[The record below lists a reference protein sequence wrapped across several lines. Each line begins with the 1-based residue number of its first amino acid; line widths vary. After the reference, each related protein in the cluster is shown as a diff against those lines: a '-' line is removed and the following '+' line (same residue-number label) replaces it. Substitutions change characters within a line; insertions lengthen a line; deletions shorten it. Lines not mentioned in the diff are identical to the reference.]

1 MSHDEKE
8 QIIIDIKNANKP
20 VMRAIMTIGIGGL
33 LAFVTLVF
41 YLGGIYEQYKDMHEW
56 KVTTAPRVEIHDKQI
71 AIINDRLKI
80 KQ

>member
-20 VMRAIMTIGIGGL
+20 VMRAIVTIGIGGL
-33 LAFVTLVF
+33 LSFVTLVF
-41 YLGGIYEQYKDMHEW
+41 YLGGIYEQYKDMREW
-56 KVTTAPRVEIHDKQI
+56 KVTTAPRVEQHDKQI

-80 KQ
+80 K